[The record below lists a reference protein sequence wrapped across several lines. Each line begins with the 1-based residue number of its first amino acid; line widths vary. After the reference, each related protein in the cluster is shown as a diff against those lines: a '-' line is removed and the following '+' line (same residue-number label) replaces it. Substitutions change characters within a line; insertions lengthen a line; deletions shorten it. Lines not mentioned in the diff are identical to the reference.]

1 MNSADLDKTNAFEH
15 FIDLYCP
22 AIYSAI
28 ARLTGSTDK
37 KQIEDLTI
45 NVFMDLWKNS
55 HELFD
60 ETRPPALVYKI
71 LLLHVFSYLKKEGY
85 EDRITMLQNTL
96 PVSPDLYTPI
106 LEADNEELKVAL
118 IRRLINLLKR

>member
-1 MNSADLDKTNAFEH
+1 MNSADLGKTNAFEH

>member
-22 AIYSAI
+22 SIFTAIG
-28 ARLTGSTDK
+28 RLTGLTDK
-37 KQIEDLTI
+37 KEIETLTVD
-45 NVFMDLWKNS
+45 VFMDLWKNS

-71 LLLHVFSYLKKEGY
+71 LLLHVFTYLKKEGY
-85 EDRITMLQNTL
+85 EDRIAVLQNTL
-96 PVSPDLYTPI
+96 PISPDHYTPI
-106 LEADNEELKVAL
+106 LDADPGELKVAL
-118 IRRLINLLKR
+118 LRRLINSLKR

>member
-1 MNSADLDKTNAFEH
+1 MNSADLGKTNAFEH

-106 LEADNEELKVAL
+106 LEADKEELKVAL